1 MKTKQVDIRHCDCI
15 KEMKSMANNPVHSIV
30 IELPKELFLS
40 GKSQKT
46 TKILNTAQI
55 WRRAGRILKPS
66 AHLLVIIC
74 TRRHDHTF
82 CTTRNAVFRIR
93 LHTIGIYRIGI
104 LKFHNISKAAKKA
117 PAKKAPAKKAPA
129 KKAPAKKAPAKK
141 APAKKAPA
149 KKAPAK
155 KAPTVPLT
163 RATNL
168 VNEFKSRIELDREEI
183 IHRLVDIADRSRL
196 AFAVAGDRDKPRFL
210 AEERQALVSIS
221 KIAGLAFSPLRRTQE
236 KEK

>member
-141 APAKKAPA
+141 APAKKAP
-149 KKAPAK
+149 
-155 KAPTVPLT
+155 TVPLT